1 MRIFNTITV
10 GLIFTLGA
18 CATSGPHNEFEP
30 SKKDLIRLQT
40 MPTTSAIKE
49 AQLYIDR
56 SREQELDFLTP
67 QHFDLANKAL
77 TEAKDL
83 LSKQH
88 PAQHIVQKVAVAEAV
103 LKNGELVARKIKS
116 SLSDELSIKSNL
128 DELNASKIYG
138 SEYGSLVSRLNQV
151 IRQVEEGKK
160 ADSIKE
166 RDKLITEMTQ
176 LEVKSIKYN
185 ALNEPREIL
194 KRVKYRGGPEL
205 APVTYEEALEVY
217 ASAEKFIS
225 ENPHMR
231 EAVERLSQEALFAAK
246 RLLYLTEEISALS
259 QKVNRSLE
267 QVVLDEEYRLFRV
280 ARALT
285 NKDVRDHPLEVQ
297 SELIADAVAEISAQQ
312 QKQDDL
318 VIALR
323 DTLIKVRDASA
334 PSRLNATIKGLKKEK
349 NEWLA
354 KDALYAAKISQLN
367 AEIEARESQ
376 LRLVSNKL
384 KHSESA
390 LSMSEMENQA
400 LSMTVQEQK
409 QPKAAAAEKTENLVQ
424 LTPEQKEVEP
434 FSAGVETE
442 VEAESAQAIPD
453 LNFDAAKTE
462 ITSAHNEETHTAE
475 TRTKA
480 TPHKAE
486 QKAKTMETMSAL
498 NIAPAQARETVVDKS
513 TTTIIAN
520 LLSNEPE
527 KTETASINAETSAT
541 EKPSSAKLDPTQAFA
556 SEN

>member
-1 MRIFNTITV
+1 MRVFNTVTI
-10 GLIFTLGA
+10 GLIFALGA
-18 CATSGPHNEFEP
+18 CATSGPHNQFEP
-30 SKKDLIRLQT
+30 SKKDLVRLQT

-49 AQLYIDR
+49 AQTYIDR

-83 LSKQH
+83 LSKQQ

-116 SLSDELSIKSNL
+116 SLSDELSIKSSL

-138 SEYGSLVSRLNQV
+138 NEYGSLVARLNQV

-185 ALNEPREIL
+185 ALNEPKEIL

-217 ASAEKFIS
+217 ASAERFIS

-297 SELIADAVAEISAQQ
+297 SELIAEAVAEISAQQ

-334 PSRLNATIKGLKKEK
+334 PSILNATIKGLNKEK

-354 KDALYAAKISQLN
+354 KDALYTAKISQLN

-376 LRLVSNKL
+376 LSLVTNKL
-384 KHSESA
+384 KRSESA

-409 QPKAAAAEKTENLVQ
+409 QPKKAGDTENLAQ
-424 LTPEQKEVEP
+424 LTAEQDENEVLSSEL
-434 FSAGVETE
+434 ETD
-442 VEAESAQAIPD
+442 SAQAIPELD
-453 LNFDAAKTE
+453 LETIATE
-462 ITSAHNEETHTAE
+462 KPSETNLETSAEADTKETPQKTKTIE
-475 TRTKA
+475 TI
-480 TPHKAE
+480 
-486 QKAKTMETMSAL
+486 SAL
-498 NIAPAQARETVVDKS
+498 NATPVQAREMVVDKP
-513 TTTIIAN
+513 TTAIIAN
-520 LLSNEPE
+520 LLSDELEN
-527 KTETASINAETSAT
+527 TETASINPESSTT
-541 EKPSSAKLDPTQAFA
+541 EMPSSAKLDPTRAFA
-556 SEN
+556 SENQ